1 MKQRKNISVNGTVS
15 AKLTNGKVC
24 QRKTPPEC
32 VGQGI
37 VGDEAVEL
45 PKKLQNFIQVAGV
58 GKEAGGRQSLKMKKL
73 VGITDASLKEIG

>member
-1 MKQRKNISVNGTVS
+1 M
-15 AKLTNGKVC
+15 
-24 QRKTPPEC
+24 
-32 VGQGI
+32 
-37 VGDEAVEL
+37 GDEAVEL